1 MTVAV
6 KPSRAMYVGDGVTVT
21 FSAPFRFLSAAEL
34 DVSLVGLDGT
44 VTHPAFT
51 AAGGAT
57 DAGGTVTVGSA
68 PALGVKVR
76 IARATAR
83 RQPADYVNSD
93 TFPSDTAELNFDRQM
108 LIAQEQDDTVSGI
121 AARALMVPDGETA
134 PALPDVDARKGKYL
148 AFDAGGDPVAA
159 TGSGDAADLR
169 ADLAQPDGLSL
180 AGFQQSGDGA
190 LPRTAEDKARDL
202 VDAAEFTTGAGD
214 ETAAMAKA
222 IARAAGADI
231 GLRGAVQ
238 AGALDSPLGSRIRG
252 KGRLLTSAAPGGF
265 HQHPL
270 QTYAD
275 QLRSS
280 FNRIALYRLLLRL
293 RLSAEA
299 IAAGGAPQD
308 LTWVHHGNSLTA
320 TGSTNITAA
329 IAGTVMTVSV
339 GPDTNATDV
348 RINVGTL
355 ITGSG
360 VAANTRVT
368 AYGTGRGGAGTY
380 TVSASQTVSSRTMVA
395 DNGGSY
401 AGTDYEVGAFIKAC
415 LDANGVSNIA
425 NLKFTTRSV
434 GGFRVSDVVFAQD
447 IDTVGGS
454 LDVMSFG
461 PFSTNQDRD
470 EAGDPDTGLAAYYA
484 DLDALYTAVRA
495 DPYCS
500 RWNCTLMLIGS
511 TNTYD
516 PLHNRTNIFYERT
529 RAVETAI
536 ALKHGLYYFDP
547 YPLMPGNVGWLAGKT
562 HGMDNPFGDGSAVHT
577 LGVPQPMWIGAWM
590 DDVFPRHERLRWDKP
605 GVQFLTSH
613 DNGWTNYAGFLGL
626 EFKREASGQVT
637 LEGMLAP
644 GTRTINTRL
653 WTMPQKA
660 RPRDSIVRFAFTDA
674 GTPVPLRFE
683 PGGNVVLV
691 AACPATAW
699 LAVGGITFGTR

>member
-1 MTVAV
+1 MTVAALT
-6 KPSRAMYVGDGVTVT
+6 PSVSYAENGVTLNFAV
-21 FSAPFRFLSAAEL
+21 PFRYLDPTHLAVTRTLASGAQLTLAYGTDWSA
-34 DVSLVGLDGT
+34 T
-44 VTHPAFT
+44 T
-51 AAGGAT
+51 GAT
-57 DAGGTVTVGSA
+57 DSGGTLT
-68 PALGVKVR
+68 LGAS
-76 IARATAR
+76 IAGATLTIQRATPRNQAT
-83 RQPADYVNSD
+83 DYVPND
-93 TFPSDTAELNFDRQM
+93 RFPAETHEATVDRAM
-108 LIAQEQDDTVSGI
+108 LIDQEQDV
-121 AARALMVPDGETA
+121 ALARTLRVPVTEPGLT
-134 PALPDVDARKGKYL
+134 LPDADARKGKYF
-148 AFDAGGDPVAA
+148 AFDADGKPVVAGGTGNDPN
-159 TGSGDAADLR
+159 LR
-169 ADLAQPDGLSL
+169 ADMAQPEGLSL
-180 AGFQQSGDGA
+180 SGFLQSGDGA

-238 AGALDSPLGSRIRG
+238 VGALDSPLGSRLRG

-299 IAAGGAPQD
+299 IAAGNAPQD

-320 TGSTNITAA
+320 TGATNITAS
-329 IAGTVMTVSV
+329 IAGTVMTVSA
-339 GPDTNATDV
+339 GPDANATDV

-355 ITGSG
+355 ITASG

-368 AYGTGRGGAGTY
+368 AYGTGLGGAGTY
-380 TVSASQTVSSRTMVA
+380 TVSQPQTVSSRTMVA

-415 LDANGVSNIA
+415 LDANGVSNIC
-425 NLKFTTRSV
+425 NLKFTTRAV

-447 IDTVGGS
+447 TAGGS

-461 PFSTNQDRD
+461 PFPTNQDRD
-470 EAGDPDTGLAAYYA
+470 EAADPDTGLAAYYA
-484 DLDALYTAVRA
+484 DLDALFTAVRA

-500 RWNCTLMLIGS
+500 RWNCALMLIGA

-529 RAVETAI
+529 RAIETAI

-590 DDVFPRHERLRWDKP
+590 DDVFPPHERLRWDKP

-613 DNGWTNYAGFLGL
+613 DNGWSNYAGFLGL
-626 EFKREASGQVT
+626 EFKRESAGQVT

-644 GTRTINTRL
+644 GTRTINTRV
-653 WTMPQKA
+653 WTMPPKA

-674 GTPVPLRFE
+674 GAAVPLRFE